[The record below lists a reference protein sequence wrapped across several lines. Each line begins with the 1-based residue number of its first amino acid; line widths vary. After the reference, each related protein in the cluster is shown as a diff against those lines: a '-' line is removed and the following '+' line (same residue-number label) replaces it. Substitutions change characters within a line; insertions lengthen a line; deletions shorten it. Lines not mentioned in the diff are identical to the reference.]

1 MISFAKLNDL
11 IFGANGILKN
21 QHDFTS
27 VDLKLEMSKKNEL
40 NKVAFENT
48 SLFDSL
54 NISDSFFYLSK
65 YYSREYY
72 TIRSGNVFYF
82 QEKIDSILNEL
93 YDEYGALINTGGFHD
108 TLKINRSIRWYLFEV
123 DKISFSLKAKFILV
137 FKNGVS
143 DSKDILID
151 AANYFII
158 NHIRHRLLQLYC
170 YIITIEE
177 PDSMLLVHEDNLI
190 LKVINGANIGTAV
203 IGLIFNRITSHF
215 ERGHFI
221 SNNFY
226 NYLKSHIEYEEKSIF
241 DLDDNTAKLVSEVE
255 NMKFLDWVSIGGLM
269 SDEIETHEIS
279 DINEKFDFVYR
290 YISDKALQQL
300 FVSDKLNFIENVIDS
315 IKDFLNDRENYNYK
329 SLNDTI
335 PRRLIRLLKSDYD
348 SLKANPQIDL
358 KEFDRNRIK
367 PIRVN
372 ITVSQLAL
380 LFRLF
385 EDNEF
390 IDLDISKTEYYN
402 TISRVFSTKRSISI
416 SSNAF
421 GNHYVQPEKKDYD
434 FWKDK
439 FFELAKKSKFHD

>member
-1 MISFAKLNDL
+1 MISFSKLNDL
-11 IFGANGILKN
+11 IFGTKGILKN
-21 QHDFTS
+21 QHDFSS
-27 VDLKLEMSKKNEL
+27 VDLKLEMNTRIESK
-40 NKVAFENT
+40 KVAFENT

-54 NISDSFFYLSK
+54 SISDSFIFLSK
-65 YYSREYY
+65 YYKTEYY
-72 TIRSGNVFYF
+72 TVRSGNVCVF
-82 QEKIDSILNEL
+82 QEKIDNILNEL

-123 DKISFSLKAKFILV
+123 DKISLSLKAKFILV
-137 FKNGVS
+137 FKNGVT

-158 NHIRHRLLQLYC
+158 NHLRHRLLQLYC

-177 PDSMLLVHEDNLI
+177 PESMLLVHEDNLI
-190 LKVINGANIGTAV
+190 LKVINGAKIGTAV

-215 ERGHFI
+215 ERGHLI

-241 DLDDNTAKLVSEVE
+241 DLDDNTAKLVSEIE

-269 SDEIETHEIS
+269 SDEIATEEIS

-290 YISDKALQQL
+290 YISDKALQNL
-300 FVSDKLNFIENVIDS
+300 FVSDKLNFIENVVDS
-315 IKDFLNDRENYNYK
+315 VKDFLNDRENYKYK

-335 PRRLIRLLKSDYD
+335 PRRLIRLLQSDYD

-367 PIRVN
+367 PIKLN
-372 ITVSQLAL
+372 LTVSQLAL
-380 LFRLF
+380 LFRLL
-385 EDNEF
+385 EENDLIN
-390 IDLDISKTEYYN
+390 LDISKTEYYN
-402 TISRVFSTKRSISI
+402 TISKAFSTKRSISI
-416 SSNAF
+416 SSNAL
-421 GNHYVQPEKKDYD
+421 GNDYVQPNKKDYE
-434 FWKDK
+434 FWNDK
-439 FFELAKKSKFHD
+439 FFELAKKVKFRD